1 MSREKKL
8 IELRKSWI
16 FHKAKITKHQ
26 LLIKN
31 FQVMQDWEKDYMKEL
46 AQVVT
51 QNGGDIL
58 EVGFGLG
65 ISANFIQKSN
75 KIKSHVIIE
84 CHPDV
89 INFITKKLKEKI
101 ALGKVILINGFWE
114 DVVPKLKD
122 NSFDGILFDTSPIE
136 KEVHFFH
143 FFPFFKE
150 AYRLL
155 KKGGV
160 FTYFSDEA
168 KKLSPPHLRAL
179 KSAGFKKISYKI
191 CEVNPPKNCRYWKE
205 KTIVVPIV
213 IK

>member
-1 MSREKKL
+1 MSRNNKIVELKKN
-8 IELRKSWI
+8 WI
-16 FHKAKITKHQ
+16 THKAKITKHQ

-31 FQVMQDWEKDYMKEL
+31 FQVMQDWEKNYMKEL
-46 AQVVT
+46 AEVVT
-51 QNGGDIL
+51 QKGGDIL

-75 KIKSHVIIE
+75 KIKSHTIIE

-89 INFITKKLKEKI
+89 LNFSIQQLKEKI
-101 ALGKVILINGFWE
+101 ATGKVILIGGFWE

-155 KKGGV
+155 KKGGI

-168 KKLSPPHLRAL
+168 KKFSPRHLRAL
-179 KSAGFKKISYKI
+179 KSAGFKKINYKL
-191 CEVNPPKNCRYWKE
+191 CKVNPPKSCRYWKE

-213 IK
+213 VK